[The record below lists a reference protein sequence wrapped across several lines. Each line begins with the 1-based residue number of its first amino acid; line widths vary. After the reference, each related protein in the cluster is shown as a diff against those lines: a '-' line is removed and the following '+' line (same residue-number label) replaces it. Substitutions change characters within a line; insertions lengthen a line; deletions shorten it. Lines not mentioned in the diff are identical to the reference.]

1 MNAVTLYSR
10 VTMNVDIGVLNFQK
24 CNQCLKVHKSLWCS
38 KNVIV
43 NVNVYF
49 GQVITL
55 IKYIKG
61 QKSLRV
67 LYKYICHCYCL
78 FVGQAMCPHLSDQ
91 MSQKSKVPRVAR

>member
-1 MNAVTLYSR
+1 MNAVPVTLYSR
-10 VTMNVDIGVLNFQK
+10 VTMNVGIGVLNCQK

-61 QKSLRV
+61 QKS
-67 LYKYICHCYCL
+67 
-78 FVGQAMCPHLSDQ
+78 QALSQ
-91 MSQKSKVPRVAR
+91 GSLSESVT